1 MSIKIHR
8 MRKVWRYQRDN
19 QKSSIEEGQTIHGTK
34 GQTIHGTKGQTI
46 HGTKGQTMIYKT

>member
-34 GQTIHGTKGQTI
+34 GQTIHGTKE
-46 HGTKGQTMIYKT
+46 QTMIYKT